1 MGSYA
6 ECWLGDLLVA
16 STKNDVDPGLMRLFR
31 RSDKR
36 ILPLA
41 SADAPAQLK
50 RRFEDRNENID
61 LDEIDDDPELV
72 YYIAPVSVIKDRLN
86 VLGYTAATARRVFDV
101 GLTGQRAQTDA
112 WQKSWEEKEPSAT
125 RDLLRDSYRSEQVV
139 LSGLSVD
146 VWLATTREIL
156 SSGTEDP
163 SAGDEG
169 RVQSTEVTGQE
180 WYEGPLKGT
189 LPGYMLS
196 HEWFGFPSPDTTA
209 ALRLTLEVYP
219 EADELIYDVT
229 DLVWSEYASRDDD
242 FVGYTTDISVE
253 EMQSM
258 AKVILLTEGSSD
270 AAILRASLDLLYPH
284 LADYYSFM
292 EFDAMRVGGGA
303 GNLANLVKAFAGAGV
318 VNKTIAIFDNDTA
331 GQSAI
336 RGLANLDL
344 PEHLAVLILPWLDL
358 LKAYPTIGP
367 SGRVDM
373 DINGLAASIELYLG
387 EDVLADDEGMCRV
400 QWTGYDTALRQYQG
414 QVLDKIGIQSRFRE
428 KLVATRTAGAAPDAP
443 EWSGLRA
450 IFDRIFA
457 AFHPLDGQ
465 RIMEFTQDYY
475 DQE

>member
-72 YYIAPVSVIKDRLN
+72 YYVAPVSVIKDRLN

-163 SAGDEG
+163 GAGDEG
-169 RVQSTEVTGQE
+169 RVRSTEVTGQE

-196 HEWFGFPSPDTTA
+196 HEWFGFPSPDTAA

-292 EFDAMRVGGGA
+292 EFDAHDHPLRSGPREQGISRRGA
-303 GNLANLVKAFAGAGV
+303 VQDA
-318 VNKTIAIFDNDTA
+318 AIEQA
-331 GQSAI
+331 
-336 RGLANLDL
+336 
-344 PEHLAVLILPWLDL
+344 P
-358 LKAYPTIGP
+358 
-367 SGRVDM
+367 
-373 DINGLAASIELYLG
+373 
-387 EDVLADDEGMCRV
+387 EDVLALPAAIQPVTVLIEVGLQVTRADAVEDVERPALEVGEHDVRPGKPRV
-400 QWTGYDTALRQYQG
+400 DVSA
-414 QVLDKIGIQSRFRE
+414 
-428 KLVATRTAGAAPDAP
+428 
-443 EWSGLRA
+443 
-450 IFDRIFA
+450 
-457 AFHPLDGQ
+457 
-465 RIMEFTQDYY
+465 
-475 DQE
+475 

>member
-112 WQKSWEEKEPSAT
+112 WQKSWEEKEPSAI
-125 RDLLRDSYRSEQVV
+125 RDLRRDSYRSEQVV

-209 ALRLTLEVYP
+209 ALRLTLEVCP
-219 EADELIYDVT
+219 NADRLVYDVT

-242 FVGYTTDISVE
+242 FVGYTSDISIE

-270 AAILRASLDLLYPH
+270 ARILQSSLELLYPH

-292 EFDAMRVGGGA
+292 EFDAMRVGGGS

-318 VNKTIAIFDNDTA
+318 VNKTIALFDNDTG
-331 GQSAI
+331 GQAAL
-336 RGLANLDL
+336 RGIANLDL
-344 PEHLAVLILPWLDL
+344 PQHLAVLTLPPLES

-367 SGRVDM
+367 SGPADM

-387 EDVLADDEGMCRV
+387 EDVLTNGEGQCRI
-400 QWTGYDTALRQYQG
+400 QWTGYDAALRQYQG
-414 QVLDKIGIQSRFRE
+414 EVLDKAGIQSRFQE
-428 KLVATRTAGAAPDAP
+428 KLKKATRMGTSVDGP

-450 IFDRIFA
+450 IFDRVFA
-457 AFHPLDGQ
+457 AFHSLNKE
-465 RIMEFTQDYY
+465 RILEFTQAYY
-475 DQE
+475 AGE